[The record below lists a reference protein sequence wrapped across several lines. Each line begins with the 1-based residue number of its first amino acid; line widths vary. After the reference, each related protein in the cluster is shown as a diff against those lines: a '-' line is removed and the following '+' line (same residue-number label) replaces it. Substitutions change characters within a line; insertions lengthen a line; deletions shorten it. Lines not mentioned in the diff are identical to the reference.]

1 MQEFKIGEAVP
12 MSDILA
18 AIAASEM
25 SENVCKV
32 RGSTASGGTNPTVS
46 LIGKILDSYGNRYQV
61 SGSVS
66 LIQDLTPEQAAER
79 KLYKQ
84 LLAAKTAGV
93 KFSAAQINSANLTD
107 KHKADLLA

>member
-1 MQEFKIGEAVP
+1 
-12 MSDILA
+12 
-18 AIAASEM
+18 
-25 SENVCKV
+25 
-32 RGSTASGGTNPTVS
+32 
-46 LIGKILDSYGNRYQV
+46 
-61 SGSVS
+61 
-66 LIQDLTPEQAAER
+66 LTPEQAAER